1 MAGTGRGLRAAGRR
15 RRVGGNPGQD
25 AGGRHAR
32 PGRRVL
38 RARFRGEEGGQSG
51 LATFANYDIEHAVGE
66 SSYLRGLDY
75 FRRGMVRSVKFGG
88 PGRIH
93 GEVSGSRPEPYAV
106 VAKYESGSGGTIV
119 PVEGNCSCPVGHNCK
134 HTAAVLLAARYLSP
148 EAADSAAGSA
158 GEGASADVRRWLED
172 WPGAAPARPDARP
185 AGPPEPGR
193 NHLFYVVLRDETGG
207 MRIDPYRAYLKQ
219 DGEIGRNVREYRE
232 GTASAED
239 GFVTAEDAAF
249 LGRLGHYRRG
259 IWPLRYD
266 WPEGEE
272 LVALVREIVET
283 GRARADDIRGMALSW
298 SAPRRCALSW
308 EVDGAGRQRVAAR
321 DDAGARLT
329 LLPFPTPLF
338 LDPNTGEIGVA
349 ETGLPEGL
357 AAWFAAAPPVER
369 DSVPAVAAKL
379 SRIGRHAPV
388 PKPHRVEERNDLR
401 PEPVLKL
408 FGCEHR
414 PMRYAH
420 DGRRLVSVGRG
431 DAVLYPCARLE
442 VVYPGAGGRLRAGQ
456 GDDIAVKDGDRYA
469 IVRRDRAREA
479 GFLETLREAARP
491 HAWSDGERLRHG
503 LGGQDEMPDAD
514 IVFPPPGGEEDD
526 ASGAGAGFA
535 ARAVPRL
542 RAAGWRIEVDG
553 SWPFRLHEGPVGFST
568 ALEDAENDW
577 FSLRLSLEAD
587 GKKFDVAPM
596 VLQLVAQ
603 LPVDEWGRLEAGFDV
618 ERHLAGRSFQVRL
631 DDGSWVVLDAMRFAP
646 FAEAFLEAQ
655 GLLDFHR
662 ADVGRLFALAE
673 ALEGSGAPW
682 TGGRELLDLGARL
695 RALAEAPEEEPPAS
709 LKGELRPY
717 QRTGYGW
724 LKALSESGFGGVLA
738 DDMGLGKTVQTLA
751 LLAYRHLEE
760 KAERPSLLVVPTSL
774 VGNWRREAARF
785 VPDLKLL
792 VLHGPDRRKRFAE
805 IAGHHLIV
813 TTYPLLD
820 RDGDALFDRDYEIA
834 VLDEAQAAKNPASA
848 VAKRI
853 REIRARQR
861 LALTGTPVENSLQ
874 ELWALYDWL
883 VPGLLGNRKKFT
895 TEFRTPIEK
904 HGDRARQRLLAA
916 RVKPFLMRRTKEE
929 VAPELPERT
938 VIDETIPLEGAQA
951 ALYESIRTTMDGQI
965 REAIAAQGIAASN
978 VAIFEALLNLRQVCC
993 DPGLVKFAAT
1003 RKVTASAK
1011 RARLLALL
1019 EELVA
1024 EGRRVLVFSQ
1034 FVEMLKLIERDIAA
1048 RGWGYAMLHGSTK
1061 DRDGQVAAFQSG
1073 DLPLFLASLK
1083 AGGTGLNLTAADTV
1097 IVYDPWWNPAAER
1110 QAMDRA
1116 HRIGQDKPVF
1126 VHRLIAENTVEAA
1139 IQRMQARKQG
1149 LADALFEGTGRG
1161 PLGLTGEDIDA
1172 LFGPAQTGSP
1182 AGP

>member
-1 MAGTGRGLRAAGRR
+1 M
-15 RRVGGNPGQD
+15 
-25 AGGRHAR
+25 
-32 PGRRVL
+32 
-38 RARFRGEEGGQSG
+38 
-51 LATFANYDIEHAVGE
+51 ATFATYDIEHAVGE

-75 FRRGMVRSVKFGG
+75 FRRGMVHSVEFGG

-93 GEVSGSRPEPYAV
+93 GKVSGSRPEPYAV
-106 VAKYESGSGGTIV
+106 VARYETGSGGTLV
-119 PVEGNCSCPVGHNCK
+119 PVEGHCSCAVGHNCK

-148 EAADSAAGSA
+148 EVVGGVAVTDV
-158 GEGASADVRRWLED
+158 EGVSGDVRLWLDD
-172 WPGAAPARPDARP
+172 WPGAASAKPDARP
-185 AGPPEPGR
+185 PGPPERGR
-193 NHLFYVVLRDETGG
+193 DHLYYVVHRDAAGA
-207 MRIDPYRAYLKQ
+207 MRIDPWRAYLKK

-232 GTASAED
+232 GTASAE
-239 GFVTAEDAAF
+239 GTFLTSEDAA
-249 LGRLGHYRRG
+249 LIGRLGHYHVD
-259 IWPLRYD
+259 IWPRRYD

-272 LVALVREIVET
+272 LIGLVRGIVET
-283 GRARADDIRGMALSW
+283 GRARADDIRGMVLSW
-298 SAPRRCALSW
+298 SEPRRCELSW
-308 EVDGAGRQRVAAR
+308 EVGEGGRQRVAAR
-321 DDAGARLT
+321 DDAGSALA

-338 LDPNTGEIGVA
+338 LDPQIGEIGVA
-349 ETGLPEGL
+349 ETGLPDRL
-357 AAWFAAAPPVER
+357 ASWFAAAPPVDR
-369 DSVPAVAAKL
+369 GSIDAVDAKL
-379 SRIGRHAPV
+379 SRIGQHAPV
-388 PKPHRVEERNDLR
+388 PKLHRVEERSNIQGEAVLR
-401 PEPVLKL
+401 L

-420 DGRRLVSVGRG
+420 DGRRVISAGRG
-431 DAVLYPCARLE
+431 DAVFYPCARLE
-442 VVYPGAGGRLRAGQ
+442 IVYPGTEGRLRAGH
-456 GDDIAVKDGDRYA
+456 GDDIAVKDGDGYA

-479 GFLETLREAARP
+479 GLLETLREAARP

-514 IVFPPPGGEEDD
+514 IVFPPVGEGEDD

-535 ARAVPRL
+535 DRAVPRL

-553 SWPFRLHEGPVGFST
+553 SWPFRLHEGPVAFST
-568 ALEDAENDW
+568 TLEETENDW

-587 GKKFDVAPM
+587 GKKFDVAPI
-596 VLQLVAQ
+596 VLQLVQ
-603 LPVDEWGRLEAGFDV
+603 ELPVDELGRLKAGFDV

-655 GLLDFHR
+655 GLVDFHR
-662 ADVGRLFALAE
+662 ADAGRLFALAE

-695 RALAEAPEEEPPAS
+695 RALAETPEEEPPAA
-709 LKGELRPY
+709 LRGELRPY

-751 LLAYRHLEE
+751 LLAHRHLEE

-792 VLHGPDRRKRFAE
+792 VLHGADRRERFAE
-805 IAGHHLIV
+805 IADHHLIV

-820 RDGDALFDRDYEIA
+820 RDGDALFDRDYEIT
-834 VLDEAQAAKNPASA
+834 VLDEAQAVKNPASA
-848 VAKRI
+848 VSKRI

-861 LALTGTPVENSLQ
+861 LALTGTPLENSLQ

-883 VPGLLGNRKKFT
+883 VPGLLGNRGKFT
-895 TEFRTPIEK
+895 AEFQTPIEK

-951 ALYESIRTTMDGQI
+951 ALYESIRTTMDRQV
-965 REAIAAQGIAASN
+965 REAIAAKGVTASRME
-978 VAIFEALLNLRQVCC
+978 VFEALLRLRQVCC
-993 DPGLVKFAAT
+993 DPGLVMLDAA

-1024 EGRRVLVFSQ
+1024 AGRKVLVFSQ

-1048 RGWGYAMLHGSTK
+1048 HGWGYAMLHGATR
-1061 DRDGQVAAFQSG
+1061 DRDAQVEAFQSG

-1110 QAMDRA
+1110 QAIDRA

-1139 IQRMQARKQG
+1139 IQRLQARKQA
-1149 LADALFEGTGRG
+1149 LADALFKGTGRG
-1161 PLGLTGEDIDA
+1161 PLGLTDEDIDV

-1182 AGP
+1182 TGPGTR